1 MGHPI
6 HKHMTGQRYDAKKA
20 YDKDLTDSA
29 RLHYLENSEHDKS
42 VSRKSSSPLD
52 ARPTVKPVEKP
63 EEVAT
68 KITDENKYIPELD
81 HGAVSRKS
89 SSPAKHTEGVRGHTH
104 GSHGRTKPDYSDY
117 EAQEARKKG
126 TPPPQKKQ

>member
-29 RLHYLENSEHDKS
+29 RLHYLENSEHDKG
-42 VSRKSSSPLD
+42 VSRKSSSPLN
-52 ARPTVKPVEKP
+52 EK
-63 EEVAT
+63 VAT